1 LEFFTIMKE
10 LMKRNYIKKWFY
22 VLAGLTSLGVGAVGV
37 FVPLLPTTP
46 FLLLAAACF
55 LRSSDRLYQWLM
67 NHRIFGS
74 YIRNYREHRAMSI
87 TSKILVISLLWI
99 TIGYSIL
106 QVVQILVIQI
116 ILFMIAFGV
125 TIHIITLK
133 TPPPKNI

>member
-1 LEFFTIMKE
+1 MEFFTIMKE

-37 FVPLLPTTP
+37 FVPLLPTIP